1 MVQFE
6 RRQPNGNWRLARR
19 LLRMTRDLVVGK
31 VRATSSVDRRLKA
44 IRATDERLAAS
55 VYTTLLYGGSAEA
68 RMLTDGAGRDAV
80 RLFVCQ
86 IIGTLRSMNC

>member
-1 MVQFE
+1 MICGPCKVGRHDDCTLGDCDCSE
-6 RRQPNGNWRLARR
+6 RREREAVECRLR
-19 LLRMTRDLVVGK
+19 
-31 VRATSSVDRRLKA
+31 A

-68 RMLTDGAGRDAV
+68 PILTDGAGRDAV

>member
-1 MVQFE
+1 MICDPCRAGRHEDCEGTRCDCPDRRE
-6 RRQPNGNWRLARR
+6 REA
-19 LLRMTRDLVVGK
+19 VE
-31 VRATSSVDRRLKA
+31 RRLKA
-44 IRATDERLAAS
+44 IRATDQRLATA

-68 RMLTDGAGRDAV
+68 RMLTDAAGRDAV

>member
-1 MVQFE
+1 MICDPCRVGRHGDCTLADCDCPE
-6 RRQPNGNWRLARR
+6 RREQQA
-19 LLRMTRDLVVGK
+19 VE
-31 VRATSSVDRRLKA
+31 RRLKT
-44 IRATDERLAAS
+44 IRATDERLATS

-68 RMLTDGAGRDAV
+68 RMLTEGAGRDAV